1 MFAFLITVT
10 LNAILFIGFLG
21 VSVAHANGDNVS
33 TDFETDTETA
43 KIIHVIE
50 TPEPEDA
57 LTAFIIENI
66 HFPEN
71 DIKTR
76 VQEPAQK
83 PPAAQRRPCF
93 DKGFDVIII
102 EQARLNG
109 TPVVIEDFKD
119 DDSLQINYL
128 PTTDANGET
137 VVPQLSVVNF
147 ADDTGAYIRL
157 DGKTVVE
164 VPDGQFMSPD
174 NINLVA
180 V

>member
-1 MFAFLITVT
+1 MFAFLFTVT
-10 LNAILFIGFLG
+10 LNAIFFIGFLG
-21 VSVAHANGDNVS
+21 VAVAHANGD
-33 TDFETDTETA
+33 TIPADFETEIETA
-43 KIIHVIE
+43 KIIQVME
-50 TPEPEDA
+50 TPEQEDA

-66 HFPEN
+66 HFP
-71 DIKTR
+71 DSDMR
-76 VQEPAQK
+76 SAVQEAAPK
-83 PPAAQRRPCF
+83 PPAAQRQPCF

-109 TPVVIEDFKD
+109 KPIVIEDFKD
-119 DDSLQINYL
+119 DDSLQINYR
-128 PTTDANGET
+128 PGTDAKGET

-164 VPDGQFMSPD
+164 VPGGQFMSPD